1 MLITQSVI
9 TKIFTKYEKEV
20 YISKENNTIQS
31 FCKDN
36 TSKGPKKTP
45 DTGSFSFLFSYI
57 LRL

>member
-1 MLITQSVI
+1 MFITQSVK

-36 TSKGPKKTP
+36 TLKGPKKLP
-45 DTGSFSFLFSYI
+45 IPGIFLFYF
-57 LRL
+57 LTY